1 MNVVDTSGWVE
12 YFTDSANAD
21 FFAQPIREAEYLV
34 TPTICLYEVFK
45 RVLLEFG
52 EERALDAV
60 GLMTQGEVVKLD
72 QATAIEAARIS
83 VNLKL
88 AMADSIILATAQTYS
103 ATLWTQDEHFKGMP
117 GVKYIEKRDLQRIC
131 PE

>member
-12 YFTDSANAD
+12 YLTDSANAN
-21 FFAQPIREAEYLV
+21 FFAQPISEAENLV

-60 GLMTQGEVVKLD
+60 GLMTQGELVKLD

-83 VNLKL
+83 VDLKL
-88 AMADSIILATAQTYS
+88 AMADSIILATAQAYE
-103 ATLWTQDEHFKGMP
+103 AILWTQDAHFLGFEN
-117 GVKYIEKRDLQRIC
+117 VRYIEKLKR
-131 PE
+131 